1 MKRFL
6 VLLIIAPLFIFGVLG
21 ERYVPLR
28 SSITFQI
35 RNAGVTVNGSISG
48 MKASIFFDENNLENS
63 RISASVAVNTINT
76 GIKKRDSHLQTDEYF
91 DAKNHPEI
99 SMTLKSIKKSSN
111 WYNGTFDLT
120 MRGITKSVQIPF
132 TVKEEAGHHVFS
144 GALTLNRRDYKVGGR
159 SMILSDDV
167 RIAIN
172 LTTRKQN

>member
-6 VLLIIAPLFIFGVLG
+6 IILFVPLFTLGIFG
-21 ERYVPLR
+21 ERYVPLK
-28 SSITFQI
+28 SSTSFQI
-35 RNAGVTVNGSISG
+35 RNAGITVNGYISG

-63 RISASVAVNTINT
+63 KISASAAVNTIKT

-99 SMTLKSIKKSSN
+99 SMVLKSAKKSSN
-111 WYNGTFDLT
+111 GYNGTFDLT
-120 MRGITKSVQIPF
+120 IRGITKTVEILF

-144 GALTLNRRDYKVGGR
+144 GVLTLNRRDYNVGGR

-167 RIAIN
+167 QVNII
-172 LTTRKQN
+172 LTTRKKS